1 MAYHKYL
8 RFVSSFS
15 QKNKTLELVYTPSDF
30 AVKNLYYVMFI
41 DDIYIQESFSYSM
54 ENTNSYCIIYTLSGE
69 GILKY
74 NNIIYKLK
82 PNSLCFLDCK
92 VYHTIKNPENSCW
105 HFQVLFINGHNIP
118 PFFNSFA
125 INESV
130 TYNIPATS
138 NAINLITLLL
148 KYCNSL
154 SDYYE
159 FIISN
164 LLNNLLTCMIIDKNK
179 SLNIPNCMPKY
190 IKDIQSLFDNNYS
203 ESYTLNELS
212 HMYNINK
219 YKLVRDFTKYISKS
233 PIEYLITKRINAAQ
247 NLLISTTLPIH
258 EISSSIGINN
268 VNHFINLFKKHTGLS
283 PLNYRKS
290 YS

>member
-1 MAYHKYL
+1 
-8 RFVSSFS
+8 
-15 QKNKTLELVYTPSDF
+15 
-30 AVKNLYYVMFI
+30 
-41 DDIYIQESFSYSM
+41 
-54 ENTNSYCIIYTLSGE
+54 
-69 GILKY
+69 
-74 NNIIYKLK
+74 
-82 PNSLCFLDCK
+82 
-92 VYHTIKNPENSCW
+92 
-105 HFQVLFINGHNIP
+105 
-118 PFFNSFA
+118 
-125 INESV
+125 
-130 TYNIPATS
+130 
-138 NAINLITLLL
+138 
-148 KYCNSL
+148 
-154 SDYYE
+154 
-159 FIISN
+159 
-164 LLNNLLTCMIIDKNK
+164 MIIDKNK